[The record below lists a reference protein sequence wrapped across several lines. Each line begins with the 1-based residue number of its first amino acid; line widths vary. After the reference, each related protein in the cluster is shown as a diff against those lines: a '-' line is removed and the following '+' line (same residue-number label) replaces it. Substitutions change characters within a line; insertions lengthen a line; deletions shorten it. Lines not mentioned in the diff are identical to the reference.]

1 MGLENGDKM
10 RSNRVVFPIL
20 GSSTKKVAL
29 SGKDANKL
37 KVGYVRV
44 STIGQ
49 NTARQEVL
57 MQELGVER
65 VFIDRQSGKDTSRPE
80 LQKLLEFVRE
90 GDVVV
95 VESISRF
102 ARCTKDLLELI
113 EQLTAKGVEFISKK
127 ESLDTSTPSGRFVLT
142 IFGAVAQLEREY
154 LLQRQKEG
162 IAIAKQE
169 GKYKGRKPLER
180 PGQETVIASWRN
192 GEITAVE
199 AMRKLQ
205 MSKTTF
211 YRRVQNQKMKEGVK
225 HE

>member
-1 MGLENGDKM
+1 M
-10 RSNRVVFPIL
+10 
-20 GSSTKKVAL
+20 
-29 SGKDANKL
+29 
-37 KVGYVRV
+37 RV
-44 STIGQ
+44 SSLTQ

-65 VFIDRQSGKDTSRPE
+65 VFIDRQSGKDTSRHE
-80 LQKLLEFVRE
+80 LKRMMDFVRE
-90 GDVVV
+90 GDVVI

-102 ARCTKDLLELI
+102 ARNTRDLLELV
-113 EQLTAKGVEFISKK
+113 EQLTEKKVEFISKK

-169 GKYKGRKPLER
+169 GKYKGRLPQAR
-180 PGQETVIASWRN
+180 PELDFVVAAWQN

-199 AMRKLQ
+199 AMRRLKI
-205 MSKTTF
+205 SKTTF
-211 YRRVQNQKMKEGVK
+211 YRIIRKRNMQGKKV
-225 HE
+225 

>member
-1 MGLENGDKM
+1 M
-10 RSNRVVFPIL
+10 
-20 GSSTKKVAL
+20 
-29 SGKDANKL
+29 

-44 STIGQ
+44 SSQGQ

-65 VFIDRQSGKDTSRPE
+65 IFIDKQSGKDTSRPE
-80 LQKLLEFVRE
+80 LKKMMDFVRE
-90 GDVVV
+90 GDVVI

-102 ARCTKDLLELI
+102 ARCTRDLLELV
-113 EQLTAKGVEFISKK
+113 EQLTEKKVEFVSKK
-127 ESLDTSTPSGRFVLT
+127 EALDTSTPSGRFVLT

-162 IAIAKQE
+162 IALAKQD
-169 GKYKGRKPLER
+169 GKYKGRKPLDR
-180 PGQETVIASWRN
+180 PELDSVVAIWRS

-199 AMRKLQ
+199 AMRRLR

-211 YRRVQNQKMKEGVK
+211 YRIVRERNK
-225 HE
+225 

>member
-1 MGLENGDKM
+1 M
-10 RSNRVVFPIL
+10 
-20 GSSTKKVAL
+20 T
-29 SGKDANKL
+29 
-37 KVGYVRV
+37 
-44 STIGQ
+44 Q

-80 LQKLLEFVRE
+80 LKRMMDFVRE
-90 GDVVV
+90 GDVVI

-102 ARCTKDLLELI
+102 ARNTRDLLELV
-113 EQLTAKGVEFISKK
+113 EQLTEKSVEFISKK

-169 GKYKGRKPLER
+169 GKYKGRKPAAR
-180 PGQETVIASWRN
+180 PGLDAVITSWES

-199 AMRKLQ
+199 AMKRLEV
-205 MSKTTF
+205 SKTTF
-211 YRRVQNQKMKEGVK
+211 YRIIGERNIQRKRG
-225 HE
+225 

>member
-1 MGLENGDKM
+1 
-10 RSNRVVFPIL
+10 
-20 GSSTKKVAL
+20 
-29 SGKDANKL
+29 
-37 KVGYVRV
+37 
-44 STIGQ
+44 
-49 NTARQEVL
+49 

-80 LQKLLEFVRE
+80 LKKMMDFVRE
-90 GDVVV
+90 GDVVI

-102 ARCTKDLLELI
+102 ARCTRDLLELV
-113 EQLTAKGVEFISKK
+113 EQLTAKKVEFISKK
-127 ESLDTSTPSGRFVLT
+127 EALDTSTPSSRFVLT

-180 PGQETVIASWRN
+180 PELDAVVSLWQE

-199 AMRKLQ
+199 AMRRLKI
-205 MSKTTF
+205 SKTTF
-211 YRRVQNQKMKEGVK
+211 YRIIRERNMQRKKE
-225 HE
+225 

>member
-1 MGLENGDKM
+1 MT
-10 RSNRVVFPIL
+10 V
-20 GSSTKKVAL
+20 
-29 SGKDANKL
+29 

-44 STIGQ
+44 STVGQ

-65 VFIDRQSGKDTSRPE
+65 VFIDHQSGKDASRPE

-162 IAIAKQE
+162 IAIAKQA
-169 GKYKGRKPLER
+169 GTYNGRKPLER
-180 PGQETVIASWRN
+180 AGQDTVIASWRS

-199 AMRKLQ
+199 AIRTLK

-211 YRRVQNQKMKEGVK
+211 YRRVNQMEGR
-225 HE
+225 ERP

>member
-1 MGLENGDKM
+1 M
-10 RSNRVVFPIL
+10 
-20 GSSTKKVAL
+20 
-29 SGKDANKL
+29 

-44 STIGQ
+44 STMGQ

-80 LQKLLEFVRE
+80 LQRLLEFVRE
-90 GDVVV
+90 GDTVV

-113 EQLTAKGVEFISKK
+113 EQLSNKGVEFISKK

-162 IAIAKQE
+162 IAIAKE
-169 GKYKGRKPLER
+169 IGLYRGRKPIEC
-180 PGQETVIASWRN
+180 PEFNEVITAWRN
-192 GEITAVE
+192 GEISAVD
-199 AMRKLQ
+199 AMRRLRI
-205 MSKTTF
+205 SKTTF
-211 YRRVQNQKMKEGVK
+211 YRKVREQNL
-225 HE
+225 

>member
-1 MGLENGDKM
+1 M
-10 RSNRVVFPIL
+10 
-20 GSSTKKVAL
+20 
-29 SGKDANKL
+29 

-44 STIGQ
+44 SSQGQ

-65 VFIDRQSGKDTSRPE
+65 IFIDKQSGKDTSRPE
-80 LQKLLEFVRE
+80 LKKMMDFVRE
-90 GDVVV
+90 GDVVI

-102 ARCTKDLLELI
+102 ARCTRDLLELV
-113 EQLTAKGVEFISKK
+113 EQLTEKKVEFVSKK
-127 ESLDTSTPSGRFVLT
+127 EALDTSTPSGRFVLT

-162 IAIAKQE
+162 IAIAKQD
-169 GKYKGRKPLER
+169 GKYKGRKPLDR
-180 PGQETVIASWRN
+180 PELDSVVAIWRS

-199 AMRKLQ
+199 AMRRLR

-211 YRRVQNQKMKEGVK
+211 YRIVRERNK
-225 HE
+225 

>member
-1 MGLENGDKM
+1 M
-10 RSNRVVFPIL
+10 
-20 GSSTKKVAL
+20 
-29 SGKDANKL
+29 
-37 KVGYVRV
+37 RV
-44 STIGQ
+44 SSLTQ

-80 LQKLLEFVRE
+80 LKRMMDFVRE
-90 GDVVV
+90 GDVVI

-102 ARCTKDLLELI
+102 ARNTRDLLELV
-113 EQLTAKGVEFISKK
+113 EQLAEKQVEFISKK

-162 IAIAKQE
+162 IAIAKQV
-169 GKYKGRKPLER
+169 GKYKGRKPAVR
-180 PGQETVIASWRN
+180 PELDAVVTLWQS

-199 AMRKLQ
+199 AMRRLKI
-205 MSKTTF
+205 SKTTF
-211 YRRVQNQKMKEGVK
+211 YRIVREKKL
-225 HE
+225 

>member
-1 MGLENGDKM
+1 M
-10 RSNRVVFPIL
+10 
-20 GSSTKKVAL
+20 
-29 SGKDANKL
+29 
-37 KVGYVRV
+37 RV
-44 STIGQ
+44 SSLTQ

-57 MQELGVER
+57 MQELGVDR

-80 LQKLLEFVRE
+80 LKRMMDFVRE
-90 GDVVV
+90 GDVVI

-102 ARCTKDLLELI
+102 ARNTRDLLELV
-113 EQLTAKGVEFISKK
+113 EQLTEKKVEFISKK

-169 GKYKGRKPLER
+169 GKYKGRKPVER
-180 PGQETVIASWRN
+180 PELNLVVASWQK

-199 AMRKLQ
+199 AMRRLKI
-205 MSKTTF
+205 SKTTF
-211 YRRVQNQKMKEGVK
+211 YRIIREKNL
-225 HE
+225 

>member
-1 MGLENGDKM
+1 M
-10 RSNRVVFPIL
+10 
-20 GSSTKKVAL
+20 
-29 SGKDANKL
+29 
-37 KVGYVRV
+37 RV
-44 STIGQ
+44 SSLTQ

-57 MQELGVER
+57 MQELGVDR

-80 LQKLLEFVRE
+80 LKRMMDFVRE
-90 GDVVV
+90 GDVVI

-102 ARCTKDLLELI
+102 ARNTRDLLELV
-113 EQLTAKGVEFISKK
+113 EQLTEKKVEFISKK

-169 GKYKGRKPLER
+169 GKYKGRRAVSR
-180 PGQETVIASWRN
+180 PEQDSVIAAWQR

-199 AMRKLQ
+199 GMRRLNV
-205 MSKTTF
+205 SKTTY
-211 YRRVQNQKMKEGVK
+211 YRIVQNLKKEVINND
-225 HE
+225 

>member
-1 MGLENGDKM
+1 MFP
-10 RSNRVVFPIL
+10 VFGTFREKID
-20 GSSTKKVAL
+20 SI
-29 SGKDANKL
+29 GKGVFTL

-44 STIGQ
+44 STVGQ

-57 MQELGVER
+57 MKELGVER

-90 GDVVV
+90 GDTVI

-102 ARCTKDLLELI
+102 ARNTRDLLDLV
-113 EQLTAKGVEFISKK
+113 EQLTVKGVEFISKK
-127 ESLDTSTPSGRFVLT
+127 ESLDTTTPSGRFVLT
-142 IFGAVAQLEREY
+142 IFAAVAQLEREY

-162 IAIAKQE
+162 ITIAKQE

-180 PGQETVIASWRN
+180 PNQDAVIASWRN

-199 AMRKLQ
+199 AMRTLQ
-205 MSKTTF
+205 LSKTTF
-211 YRRVQNQKMKEGVK
+211 YRRVQE
-225 HE
+225 

>member
-1 MGLENGDKM
+1 
-10 RSNRVVFPIL
+10 
-20 GSSTKKVAL
+20 
-29 SGKDANKL
+29 
-37 KVGYVRV
+37 
-44 STIGQ
+44 
-49 NTARQEVL
+49 

-80 LQKLLEFVRE
+80 LKKMMDFVRE
-90 GDVVV
+90 GDVVI

-102 ARCTKDLLELI
+102 ARCTRDLLELV
-113 EQLTAKGVEFISKK
+113 EQLTAKKVEFISKK
-127 ESLDTSTPSGRFVLT
+127 EALDTSTPSSRFVLT

-180 PGQETVIASWRN
+180 PELDAVVSLWQE

-199 AMRKLQ
+199 AMRRLKI
-205 MSKTTF
+205 SKTTF
-211 YRRVQNQKMKEGVK
+211 YRIIRERNMQ
-225 HE
+225 

>member
-1 MGLENGDKM
+1 M
-10 RSNRVVFPIL
+10 V
-20 GSSTKKVAL
+20 T
-29 SGKDANKL
+29 

-44 STIGQ
+44 SSLTQ

-65 VFIDRQSGKDTSRPE
+65 VFIDRQSGKDTGRPE
-80 LQKLLEFVRE
+80 LKRMMEFVRE
-90 GDVVV
+90 GDVVI

-102 ARCTKDLLELI
+102 ARCTRDLLELV
-113 EQLTAKGVEFISKK
+113 EQLTEKKVEFISKK
-127 ESLDTSTPSGRFVLT
+127 EALDTSTPSGRFVLT

-169 GKYKGRKPLER
+169 GKYKGRQPAVR
-180 PGQETVIASWRN
+180 PELDTVIASWQS

-199 AMRKLQ
+199 AMRRLKI
-205 MSKTTF
+205 SKTTF
-211 YRRVQNQKMKEGVK
+211 YRIIRERNIQGKKG
-225 HE
+225 